1 MWIMGGKRNFF
12 NIWVGYIVKWVSFFI
27 IYNVCLLWCLC
38 SNCLIFVIFKI
49 VILFIWGLC
58 CVMLI
63 IYKYIGCLVILFF
76 WIWVIFMYNV
86 FRNIVVFK
94 IYDDISLIVNVILID
109 YYKIIIWNIFEKNDN
124 ELKIF

>member
-1 MWIMGGKRNFF
+1 
-12 NIWVGYIVKWVSFFI
+12 
-27 IYNVCLLWCLC
+27 
-38 SNCLIFVIFKI
+38 
-49 VILFIWGLC
+49 
-58 CVMLI
+58 
-63 IYKYIGCLVILFF
+63 
-76 WIWVIFMYNV
+76 MYNV